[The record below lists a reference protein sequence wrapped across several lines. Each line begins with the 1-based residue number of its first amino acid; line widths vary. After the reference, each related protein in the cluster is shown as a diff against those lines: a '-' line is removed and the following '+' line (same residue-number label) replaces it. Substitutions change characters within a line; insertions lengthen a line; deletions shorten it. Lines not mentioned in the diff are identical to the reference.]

1 VLHAQLLFSFFL
13 CVNILKHNKEVD
25 ENEWHFLLTR
35 GVGLENRHHSAVSWL
50 PNQSWD
56 ELCRL
61 ESIPA
66 FRDIRKTFKKY
77 AEQWRAFYDSTVRR
91 FLKGFDA
98 SVVTHTH
105 TQTHV

>member
-1 VLHAQLLFSFFL
+1 
-13 CVNILKHNKEVD
+13 VNILKHNKEVD
-25 ENEWHFLLTR
+25 ENEWHFLLTG
-35 GVGLENRHHSAVSWL
+35 GVGLDNPHHSAVSWL

-98 SVVTHTH
+98 SVITHTH
-105 TQTHV
+105 TYTDTRLTTLCPGLPG